1 MFFGVNFLKQDVAK
15 LVPDDIL
22 DAANL
27 AKFQAEFIEV
37 LYYFPEI
44 MAHLAR
50 AKDTPGY
57 MAYGHPNLNV
67 DNGFFFQGLDGNSIE
82 MGGLD
87 WGGYGK
93 MGANVFLSGAI
104 SNSEDN
110 QYNDRHEQL
119 CRLYCSEFSK
129 HSGVQLSGDQVF
141 EDFELMSCMKSLIC
155 CIAQFTVA
163 GYGKMNELHKC
174 SSVQDTPIVD
184 DFYTRNLVRMTISS
198 FHRWKHSH
206 AHDVFKKF
214 AEEHQVGAPS
224 VLGTIGYGLFYW
236 PWQPLHTVFMHTQVF
251 LFNRNLLGAT
261 WGLAALVGGV
271 ALVKKIVF

>member
-1 MFFGVNFLKQDVAK
+1 MVTKLAISNAWYEKNKDNEIGKQIQEIFPDEPLLPLSKFPQSKHCLLRWPIFWLGRTMMFFGVNFLKQDVAK

-129 HSGVQLSGDQVF
+129 HSGVQLSGDQVRISLSF
-141 EDFELMSCMKSLIC
+141 AFSLACMFSHSL
-155 CIAQFTVA
+155 
-163 GYGKMNELHKC
+163 L
-174 SSVQDTPIVD
+174 
-184 DFYTRNLVRMTISS
+184 
-198 FHRWKHSH
+198 
-206 AHDVFKKF
+206 
-214 AEEHQVGAPS
+214 
-224 VLGTIGYGLFYW
+224 
-236 PWQPLHTVFMHTQVF
+236 
-251 LFNRNLLGAT
+251 
-261 WGLAALVGGV
+261 
-271 ALVKKIVF
+271 